1 MMDGK
6 TERPEAMNRVESA
19 CFSFAVP
26 GTAATGPATVT
37 LELSASDG
45 HLTALRLLKLDILP
59 ADRAPDCVPSA
70 EHSPP
75 FDRAA
80 AQLAEYFSRQR
91 QTFDLPLAPEGTPF
105 QRRVWDAVSQIP
117 YGQTRSYWW
126 VAVRMGDP
134 RAFRAVGAANGA
146 NPLPIIIPCHRV
158 VRHDGTLGGYSGG
171 LDWKRFLL
179 AHEGVEIPRVTDPV
193 V

>member
-1 MMDGK
+1 M
-6 TERPEAMNRVESA
+6 TRIESV

-26 GTAATGPATVT
+26 ETAPTGPATVKV
-37 LELSASDG
+37 ELVASDG
-45 HLTALRLLKLDILP
+45 HLAAVRLLKLDMPP
-59 ADRAPDCVPSA
+59 AGHAPECFPSA
-70 EHSPP
+70 EHTPIL
-75 FDRAA
+75 DRAA
-80 AQLAEYFSRQR
+80 AQLAEYFSRKR

-105 QRRVWDAVSQIP
+105 QHRVWDAVSQIP

-134 RAFRAVGAANGA
+134 RAFRAVGAANSA

-158 VRHDGTLGGYSGG
+158 IRHDGTLGGYSGG

-179 AHEGVEIPRVTDPV
+179 ALEGVEIPPIAEPV
-193 V
+193 L